1 MRIIL
6 DGMGGDHAPDAI
18 VEGAV
23 QAAALLKDTDEI
35 CITGPEALIREKLRK
50 YGYRGHKITVCDAQS
65 VITNDEAP
73 VMAVRSKKDSS
84 IVKGLHMVKD
94 GEGDVF
100 ISAGSTGALLAGGL
114 LILGRAKGIDRPT
127 LATVYPVLG
136 SSQPSLLTDAGA
148 NAECKPRNLFEFG
161 VMGSIYMEK
170 VMKRRNPTV
179 GLVNLGTEKEKGTPL
194 TKEAYAMLENS
205 DLNFIGNIETREL
218 QNAVCDVI
226 VTDGFT
232 GNACIKLTEG
242 LGLSML
248 KMAKGMFM
256 SSPKTKVAALMMKN
270 QLTDLKHQ
278 LDYKEYGGAPILG
291 LRKALLKMHGS
302 SDALAVRQTI
312 LKAVPYVEEGVVETI
327 AQALGDRAKAL
338 QKEEQKDKQ

>member
-23 QAAALLKDTDEI
+23 QAIKQMRPEDEI
-35 CITGPEALIREKLRK
+35 ILVGLEGLLHEKLMK
-50 YGYRGHKITVCDAQS
+50 YGYHGRRITVCDATE
-65 VITNDEAP
+65 VISNDDAP
-73 VMAVRSKKDSS
+73 VMAVRRKKDSS
-84 IVKGLHMVKD
+84 IVKGLRMVKE

-114 LILGRAKGIDRPT
+114 LILGRVKGIDRPT
-127 LATVYPVLG
+127 LATIYPVIG
-136 SSQPSLLTDAGA
+136 GEPALLTDAGA

-170 VMKRRNPTV
+170 VLNRENPSV
-179 GLVNLGTEKEKGTPL
+179 GLVNLGTEREKGTPL
-194 TKEAYAMLENS
+194 TKEAFGLLESS
-205 DLNFIGNIETREL
+205 DLNFVGNIETRDL

-232 GNACIKLTEG
+232 GNACVKLTEG
-242 LGLSML
+242 LGLMML
-248 KMAKGMFM
+248 HMMKDMFM
-256 SSPKTKVAALMMKN
+256 SNAKSKMAALMMKN
-270 QLTDLKHQ
+270 QLSGLKKQ

-291 LRKALLKMHGS
+291 LKKALLKMHGS

-312 LKAVPYVEEGVVETI
+312 LKSIPYVEEGVVETI
-327 AQALGDRAKAL
+327 AKALGDREESIR
-338 QKEEQKDKQ
+338 KEEQGN